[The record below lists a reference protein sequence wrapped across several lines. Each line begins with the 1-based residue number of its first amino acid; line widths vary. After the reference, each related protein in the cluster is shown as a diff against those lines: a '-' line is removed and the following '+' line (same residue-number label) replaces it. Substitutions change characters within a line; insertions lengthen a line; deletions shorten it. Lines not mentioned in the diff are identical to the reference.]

1 MNKKTK
7 LMIYVAGLVVVLP
20 GLFGDVSHI
29 LISNEKK
36 NMPRVKIENAVEVV
50 NKYNNYVNVAPS
62 CPSGAMVPSNN
73 FNEETEFDHCK
84 ECQMGVYFKKN
95 EEELECSFCL
105 KIRKA

>member
-1 MNKKTK
+1 MKKQLTY
-7 LMIYVAGLVVVLP
+7 IICGAGLIVFLP
-20 GLFGDVSHI
+20 GLFGDLLNSD
-29 LISNEKK
+29 KK
-36 NMPRVKIENAVEVV
+36 SVPKVKIETPVEVI